1 MTINI
6 ADVYCRVFYFCLFG
20 GVVIILLV
28 LILEFLSLK
37 SPKGARRRYPK
48 SIAFP

>member
-6 ADVYCRVFYFCLFG
+6 ANVYCRVFYFCLFG
-20 GVVIILLV
+20 KGVVILFV

-37 SPKGARRRYPK
+37 SPKGARR
-48 SIAFP
+48 